1 MKRFT
6 LTHEF
11 DCSVDT
17 LWKLNFDRELNEQL
31 YRKAL
36 AFPHYEVQEFREDDR
51 EIFRRTLATPTVNAP
66 AVVQKAMGSSFR
78 YTEESRFN
86 KGTKVCA
93 FKGIPSV
100 MADKLTTD
108 GTMRVE
114 ALAGGARCRRVIEF
128 TVEAKIFGVGGI
140 FESTAEDN
148 LRTSYDKNAAF
159 LRQWIA
165 DKKLA

>member
-6 LTHEF
+6 ITHEF
-11 DCSVDT
+11 NCSVDT

-36 AFPHYEVQEFREDDR
+36 AFPSYEVQEFREDDR
-51 EIFRRTLATPTVNAP
+51 EIFRRTQATPTVNAP

-86 KGTKVCA
+86 KATKVCT

-100 MADKLTTD
+100 MADKLTTE
-108 GTMRVE
+108 GAMRAE
-114 ALAGGARCRRVIEF
+114 ALDGGARCRRVIEF

-148 LRTSYDKNAAF
+148 MRQSYDKSAAF
-159 LRQWIA
+159 MNKWIA
-165 DKKLA
+165 EKSLA